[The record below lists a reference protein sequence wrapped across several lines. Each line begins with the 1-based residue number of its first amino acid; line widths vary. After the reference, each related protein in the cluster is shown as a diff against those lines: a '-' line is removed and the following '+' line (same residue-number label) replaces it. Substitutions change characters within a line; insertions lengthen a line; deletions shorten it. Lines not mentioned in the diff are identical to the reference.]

1 MHFKWC
7 YICSF
12 YTKILNGGWNN
23 MAYSVGF
30 PSKQG
35 LYDPAY
41 EKDACGVGF
50 VASIKGEKTH
60 DIVKKGIQVLVNLTH
75 RGAVGSDP
83 KTGDGAGILVQIPD
97 EFFRINCDNLGIEL
111 PQVGEYGVGM
121 AFFPKE
127 TALRLQ
133 CEGILERAAEEE
145 GQKVLGWRDVP
156 TDNRNIGETAR
167 GTEPIIRQIFI
178 GKNAKTQT
186 EFERKLYIIRKK
198 AENEV
203 RKLLKGSGKSFYICS
218 LSSKTIIYKG
228 LLLADQIKSFY
239 IDLNDINFKSAIT
252 LVHQRYSTN
261 TFPTWDLAQPF
272 RYLAHNGEINTIR
285 GNRNWMKAREGVLQ
299 SEAFGKD
306 INKLFPIVSTE
317 GSDSASLDNALE
329 LLYKDGRSLSHA
341 LMILIPEAWDGN
353 EHMEE
358 YKKAFYEYHG
368 SLTEAWDGP
377 AAVAFSDGVQVG
389 ATLDRNGLRPA
400 RYVITKS
407 GLVVLASEAGVLE
420 FKPEEIAE
428 KGKLKAGKMFLV
440 DTEQGRIINDEEL
453 KKEICTAKPY
463 EEILSKSKFTLDMF
477 ETDETIEQ
485 ISPEVLKEKQQAF
498 GYTLEDVGRI
508 IGTMAKD
515 AKEPIGSMGNDAPLA
530 VLSNK
535 NQLLFSYFK
544 LLFAQVTNPPIDPI
558 REELVMSLANY
569 IGSSQANIL
578 NSETSTDPF
587 IEIHS
592 PTLTDKEMAKIKSL
606 RNTNFK
612 TTTIPITFKY
622 DTGIEGFKEALEK
635 ICERASKR
643 IKEGYNILVLSDKN
657 VDSYEAAIPSLLAV
671 SAVQH
676 HLIRE
681 KTRTKVSIIVETG
694 EARETMHFALLIG
707 NGASAVN
714 PYLAFQ
720 TIDQMIKD
728 KELNDV
734 TAEEAKENYI
744 YAINHGL
751 LKVISKMGIST
762 LQSYHGAQIF
772 EAIGLDPEFVDKY
785 FEGTPSRIGGIGVD
799 VVSQEVLTRHKNAF
813 NKIRKPISQLDVGG
827 NYSWRKGGEFHLFN
841 PETIYKLQLAARK
854 NNYDVYK
861 EYAKVINEQDKNLC
875 TIRGLFEFKKG
886 KSIPIEEVE
895 PLSEI
900 LKRFCTGAMS
910 FGSISKEA
918 HETMAIAMN
927 RIGGRSNSG
936 EGGEDPER
944 YVAEAN
950 GDFKRSAIKQVA
962 SARFGVT
969 TEYLVNADELQ
980 IKIAQ
985 GAKPGEGGQLPG
997 KKVDK
1002 NIAKTRHSTP
1012 GLDLIS
1018 PPPHHDIY
1026 SIEDLAQL
1034 IYDLKNVNP
1043 AANVSVK
1050 LVSEVGVGTIA
1061 AGVAKAH
1068 ADLILISGHDGG
1080 TGASPV
1086 SSIKHVGI
1094 PWELGLSETQQV
1106 LLLNNLRSRVRIQTD
1121 GQLKTGRDV
1130 VIAALLGAEEFGFA
1144 TTALVVM
1151 GCTMLRNCHLN
1162 TCDMGIATQDPELR
1176 KNFKGKPE
1184 HIINFLTFIAQEV
1197 REYMAKLGFKTMN
1210 EMVGRVDRIESKEA
1224 ISHWKAKGLDLSAI
1238 LYKPDMPKRIK
1249 SYCVIPQKHGLDQAM
1264 DYKLIQVADK
1274 AIADKAK
1281 VRANLEIK
1289 NVNRSVGAMLSG
1301 TIAKKY
1307 GSKGLPEDTIVLNF
1321 KGSAGQSF
1329 GAFGVKG
1336 LTLILEGEANDYVG
1350 KGLSGGKV
1358 IIKTPK
1364 EATFVPE
1371 ENVIAG
1377 NTILYGATSGEV
1389 FINGTVGERFA
1400 VRNSGATA
1408 VVEGVGDHCCE
1419 YMTGGKVV
1427 VIGETGRN
1435 FAAGMSGGIAYVLD
1449 EDDSF
1454 EEKYNKEM
1462 VEVEELVDTD
1472 DIDTVYSLVQE
1483 HHKYTNSL
1491 KAKKI
1496 LDNWDTYKAKFKKVI
1511 PTAYKLIL
1519 KKIKLEAAVASNV

>member
-1 MHFKWC
+1 M
-7 YICSF
+7 
-12 YTKILNGGWNN
+12 T
-23 MAYSVGF
+23 YSLGF

-50 VASIKGEKTH
+50 VANIKGEKTH

-83 KTGDGAGILVQIPD
+83 KTGDGAGMLVQIPD

-111 PQVGEYGVGM
+111 PKSTEYGVGM
-121 AFFPKE
+121 IFFPRE
-127 TALRLQ
+127 TAVRLQ
-133 CEGILERAAEEE
+133 CEGIIERAAEEE

-156 TDNRNIGETAR
+156 VDDRTIGETAK
-167 GTEPIIRQIFI
+167 GTEPIIKQIFI
-178 GKNAKTQT
+178 GKNADTQT
-186 EFERKLYIIRKK
+186 EFERKLYLIRKK

-203 RKLLKGSGKSFYICS
+203 KKLLKDAGKSFYVCS

-228 LLLADQIKSFY
+228 LLLAEQIKSFY
-239 IDLNDINFKSAIT
+239 IDLNDINFKSAIA

-272 RYLAHNGEINTIR
+272 RFLAHNGEINTIR
-285 GNRNWMKAREGVLQ
+285 GNRNWMKAREGVLH
-299 SEAFGKD
+299 SEMFKKD
-306 INKLFPIVSTE
+306 ISKLFPIVGTE
-317 GSDSASLDNALE
+317 GSDSASLDNMLE
-329 LLYKDGRSLSHA
+329 LLYEDGRPLTHA
-341 LMILIPEAWDGN
+341 MMMLIPEAWHCND
-353 EHMEE
+353 EMEE

-368 SLTEAWDGP
+368 SLIEPWDGP

-400 RYVITKS
+400 RYIITKG

-428 KGKLKAGKMFLV
+428 KGKLKSGKMFLV
-440 DTEQGRIINDEEL
+440 DTAQGRIINDEEL
-453 KKEICTAKPY
+453 KTEICESKPYKEI
-463 EEILSKSKFTLDMF
+463 IDRLKFTLDMF
-477 ETDETIEQ
+477 EESKIDEH
-485 ISPEVLKEKQQAF
+485 ISAEVLKEKQQAF
-498 GYTLEDVGRI
+498 GYTLEDLRII

-515 AKEPIGSMGNDAPLA
+515 AKEPIGSMGNDTPLA

-535 NQLLFSYFK
+535 NQLLFAYFK
-544 LLFAQVTNPPIDPI
+544 QLFAQVTNPPIDPI
-558 REELVMSLANY
+558 REELVMSLVNY
-569 IGSSQANIL
+569 IGSQENIL
-578 NSETSTDPF
+578 NSQTPKDAF
-587 IEIHS
+587 IEIDN
-592 PTLTDKEMAKIKSL
+592 PILTDREIAKVKSL
-606 RNTNFK
+606 RNKDFK

-622 DTGIEGFKEALEK
+622 DTGVEGFKEALEK

-707 NGASAVN
+707 YGATAVN

-720 TIDQMIKD
+720 TIEQMVKD
-728 KELNDV
+728 KDLTEVDSNK
-734 TAEEAKENYI
+734 AIKNYI

-751 LKVISKMGIST
+751 LKLLSKMGIST

-772 EAIGLDPEFVDKY
+772 EALGLDSVFIHKY

-799 VVSQEVLTRHKNAF
+799 VVAQEVLARHKNAF
-813 NKIRKPISQLDVGG
+813 NKIRKPISQLNVGG

-841 PETIYKLQLAARK
+841 PETIYKLQVAAK
-854 NNYDVYK
+854 TNNYSVYK
-861 EYAKVINEQDKNLC
+861 EYSKVINEQDKNLC
-875 TIRGLFEFKKG
+875 TIRGLFKFKQKNE
-886 KSIPIEEVE
+886 IAIEEVE
-895 PLSEI
+895 PVTEI
-900 LKRFCTGAMS
+900 MKRFCTGAMS

-936 EGGEDPER
+936 EGGEDAER
-944 YVAEAN
+944 YVVDAN
-950 GDFKRSAIKQVA
+950 GDLRRSAIKQIA

-980 IKIAQ
+980 IKMAQ

-1012 GLDLIS
+1012 GIDLIS

-1050 LVSEVGVGTIA
+1050 LVSEVGVGTVA

-1086 SSIKHVGI
+1086 SSVKHAGI

-1176 KNFKGKPE
+1176 KNFKGKPDY
-1184 HIINFLTFIAQEV
+1184 IVNFLTFIAQEI
-1197 REYMAKLGFKTMN
+1197 REYMAKLGFRTMN
-1210 EMVGRVDRIESKEA
+1210 EMIGRVDMLESKDA
-1224 ISHWKAKGLDLSAI
+1224 VTHWKAKGLDLSAI

-1249 SYCVIPQKHGLDQAM
+1249 PYCVISQDHGLDQAM
-1264 DYKLIQVADK
+1264 DYKLIQMADK
-1274 AIADKAK
+1274 AIANKTK
-1281 VRANLEIK
+1281 IISNLEIK
-1289 NVNRSVGAMLSG
+1289 NVNRSVGIMLSG

-1307 GSKGLPEDTIVLNF
+1307 GSAGLPEDTIVFNF

-1329 GAFGVKG
+1329 GAFGVNG

-1358 IIKTPK
+1358 IIKTP
-1364 EATFVPE
+1364 EAATFVQE
-1371 ENVIAG
+1371 SNVIAG
-1377 NTILYGATSGEV
+1377 NTILYGATSGKL
-1389 FINGTVGERFA
+1389 FINGAVGERFA
-1400 VRNSGATA
+1400 VRNSGAFA

-1427 VIGETGRN
+1427 VIGDTGRN
-1435 FAAGMSGGIAYVLD
+1435 FAAGMSGGVAYVLD
-1449 EDDSF
+1449 EDGSF
-1454 EEKYNKEM
+1454 DGKCNMEL
-1462 VEVEELVDTD
+1462 VEVSELLDTED
-1472 DIDTVYSLVQE
+1472 SDAVYDFVKE
-1483 HHKYTNSL
+1483 HYKYTSSI

-1496 LDNWDTYKAKFKKVI
+1496 LDDWTSYKVKFRKII

-1519 KKIKLEAAVASNV
+1519 EQIKQEASIASNM

>member
-1 MHFKWC
+1 
-7 YICSF
+7 
-12 YTKILNGGWNN
+12 